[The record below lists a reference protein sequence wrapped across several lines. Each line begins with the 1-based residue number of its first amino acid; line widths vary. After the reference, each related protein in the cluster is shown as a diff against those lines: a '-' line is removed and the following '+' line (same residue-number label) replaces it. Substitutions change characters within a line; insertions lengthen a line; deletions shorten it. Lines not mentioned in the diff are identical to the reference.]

1 MFPHRKPRWVRLAID
16 SAIGTTLAASAGASL
31 NAHAADAAAVRA
43 SDLPPISAPDFSRL
57 SVDRLPVYLAT
68 KLNTRDQGMAP
79 AQMRA
84 GTVWMLRATLVGM
97 GVKNSGLSAPP
108 INTDGEWLEISTIPG
123 IMVDFNASLQSLVL
137 TLPFDA
143 LNWQP
148 TDVQTNERR
157 SPRASSSPGI
167 LVNYDL
173 YGWANSQT
181 RSLSASTEFRAFRET
196 SVISSTMLTRYQDS
210 NVSMNAGASASSFS
224 NVRLDTTFS
233 RSFQDELL
241 TLRLG
246 DTLTGS
252 LPWSRA
258 TRIGGI
264 QLARNFALQPFQT
277 TAPIPALMGTSALP
291 SDVALYINGIKQYQG
306 QLPAGPFVL
315 NSIPGLSGSGGAQV
329 VLTDALGRATTLNFS
344 LYQANQLL
352 RQGLS
357 DWSAEFG
364 WVRKNYG
371 LSSFD
376 YGSDPLAS
384 GTWRYGLIDQLT
396 LQSHAEVSSK
406 LVNAGGGAA
415 WQIGNLGVVSAAAA
429 SSHFESQSGHLA
441 RLDYNWNNQAF
452 NIGLSGT
459 RASEQYRDAA
469 SLYDSGRLAR
479 SGSAFFGYNSPD
491 FGNLNVGWL
500 YLRNFGTTAQR
511 YATLGWSRAIGQ
523 RSFVNVNL
531 NHNLDDSK
539 RSNVQFLLSWY
550 LDGNLNLGTSITHTN
565 NSTRIAATANQR
577 PPSEGG
583 WGWSAMAQ
591 SGDGGQGQ
599 VQADYVGRK
608 FEATAAVSHSGG
620 TTSGALGASGA
631 LVLMNGHAFASRR
644 IYDSFAVVNTNG
656 VPDVPI
662 KRDNLVIGSTDA
674 NGVMLVP
681 QLLAYQ
687 NTKISIDPMSLPA
700 QMRVPDI
707 NQSAVPTDRSGVLV
721 NFDLKP
727 VHSATVV
734 LHASDR
740 KPLPIGSIVTVA
752 NAQVSAVGAAMD
764 DSANRQTSMVG
775 YDGAT
780 FLDALPPRSRL
791 TVYLPDGSSCK
802 AALDWPGAQPNE
814 VPIIGPII
822 CRKQGE

>member
-1 MFPHRKPRWVRLAID
+1 M
-16 SAIGTTLAASAGASL
+16 LAAAAGTAIHV
-31 NAHAADAAAVRA
+31 HAADKAAVRA

-57 SVDRLPVYLAT
+57 SQNRLPVYLAT
-68 KLNTRDQGMAP
+68 KLNTRDQGMVP

-84 GTVWMLRATLVGM
+84 GAVWMLQATLVSM
-97 GVKNSGLSAPP
+97 GVRNSILGASA
-108 INTDGEWLEISTIPG
+108 IHSDGDWVEIASIPG
-123 IMVDFNASLQSLVL
+123 IAVDFDASMQSLVL

-143 LNWQP
+143 LSWQP
-148 TDVQTNERR
+148 TDVQTSKPRT
-157 SPRASSSPGI
+157 PRASASPGM

-173 YGWANSQT
+173 YGWANSQS
-181 RSLSASTEFRAFRET
+181 RSVSASTEFRAFREN
-196 SVISSTMLTRYQDS
+196 SVLSNSMLTRYQDNS
-210 NVSMNAGASASSFS
+210 VSIDPGRSSSSFN

-233 RSFQDELL
+233 RSFQDDLL
-241 TLRLG
+241 TLRVG

-252 LPWSRA
+252 LPWSRS

-264 QLARNFALQPFQT
+264 QLARNFSLQPFQT

-291 SDVALYINGIKQYQG
+291 SDVALYINGIQQYQG

-315 NSIPGLSGSGGAQV
+315 NTIPGMNGSGNAQV
-329 VLTDALGRATTLNFS
+329 VLTDALGRATTLNFN
-344 LYQANQLL
+344 LYQTHQLL

-371 LSSFD
+371 HSSFD

-384 GTWRYGLIDQLT
+384 GTWRYGLNDRLT
-396 LQSHAEVSSK
+396 LQSHAEITSK

-429 SSHFESQSGHLA
+429 GSHFESQSGHLA
-441 RLDYNWNNQAF
+441 RLDYNWNNQNF

-479 SGSAFFGYNSPD
+479 SGSAFFGYNHPD
-491 FGNLNVGWL
+491 FGSLNVGWL
-500 YLRNFGTTAQR
+500 FMRNFGDAAQR
-511 YATLGWSRAIGQ
+511 YATLGWSRAMGQ

-531 NHNLDDSK
+531 NHNLNDSK

-550 LDGNLNLGTSITHTN
+550 LDGNLNFGTSLTHQN
-565 NSTRIAATANQR
+565 NSTRVAATANQR

-608 FEATAAVSHSGG
+608 FEATAAVSHAGG
-620 TTSGALGASGA
+620 MTSGALGASGA
-631 LVLMNGHAFASRR
+631 LVMMDGHAFASRR
-644 IYDSFAVVNTNG
+644 IYDSFAVVTTNG

-662 KRDNLVIGSTDA
+662 KRDNLVIGRTDA

-681 QLLAYQ
+681 QLMAYQ
-687 NTKISIDPMSLPA
+687 DAKISIDPMDLPA
-700 QMRVPDI
+700 QMRVPNVD
-707 NQSAVPTDRSGVLV
+707 QSAVPTDRSGVLV
-721 NFDLKP
+721 HFDLKA

-734 LHASDR
+734 LHDSGGT
-740 KPLPIGSIVTVA
+740 PLPIGAIVM
-752 NAQVSAVGAAMD
+752 VSSAEKDTTDAAPEAH
-764 DSANRQTSMVG
+764 ANRQTGMVG

-780 FLDALPPRSRL
+780 FFDALFPRSRL
-791 TVYLPDGSSCK
+791 TVYLPDGTSCQ
-802 AALDWPGAQPNE
+802 ATLDWPGAKPNE
-814 VPIIGPII
+814 VPVIGPIQ
-822 CRKQGE
+822 CRKTGE